1 MPVAGSW
8 LSTFTFSNI
17 KCFFMMTHSKPAYTS
32 VIIDDEA
39 LCIDNLANAL
49 QRYSQI
55 TLVGTARNVCDGRD
69 LVLQQTPDLLFLD
82 VELGDSSG
90 LEFLHTL
97 RDEVYWP
104 MQVVFYTAYE
114 KYLLEALRESA
125 FDFLL
130 KPFIAED
137 FDLVINR
144 FLSHV
149 SKIQVDPSFH
159 DRVSR
164 LLPENKVL
172 MIATVTG
179 FQLLQKE
186 KIGYFAYSKEQK
198 QWHVEIVDGQ
208 RFSLKRSTT
217 AEDILRY
224 ATSFVRINQQQI
236 INIDYLC
243 MIKAKEC
250 VLQPPFQ
257 NGAPFL
263 ISRTCFKALQD
274 KFDII

>member
-1 MPVAGSW
+1 
-8 LSTFTFSNI
+8 
-17 KCFFMMTHSKPAYTS
+17 MMTHSKTAYTS

-39 LCIDNLANAL
+39 LCIDNLKKSL

-55 TLVGTARNVCDGRD
+55 TLAGTACNVSDGRA

-82 VELGDSSG
+82 VELGDMSG

-130 KPFIAED
+130 KPFTPED
-137 FDLVINR
+137 FNLVINR

-149 SKIQVDPSFH
+149 SKIQAGHTFH
-159 DRVSR
+159 DRISR
-164 LLPENKVL
+164 VLPENKVL

-186 KIGYFAYSKEQK
+186 KIGYFEYSKEQK
-198 QWHVEIVDGQ
+198 QWQAVVIDGQ
-208 RFSLKRSTT
+208 RLPLKRSTT
-217 AEDILRY
+217 AEDILHY

-236 INIDYLC
+236 VNIDYLC

-257 NGAPFL
+257 NETPFL
-263 ISRTCFKALQD
+263 ISRTCFKALQE
-274 KFDII
+274 KFEMI